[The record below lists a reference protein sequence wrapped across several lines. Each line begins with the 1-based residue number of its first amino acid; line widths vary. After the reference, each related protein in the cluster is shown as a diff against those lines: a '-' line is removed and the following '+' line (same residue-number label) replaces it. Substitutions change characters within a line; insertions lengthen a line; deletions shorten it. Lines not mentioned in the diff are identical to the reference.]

1 MQSKPQL
8 LCMPVV
14 TLQECMQECMQ
25 ECTNAPNCAAQVTFV
40 PTLVSLPGT
49 TSLTSCRRSRPPVGP
64 SLSGVHV
71 NKAQMPSTRTAGGR
85 PLRLQPSCRQIVTR
99 SQFCTRF
106 EHQTQDRLHGRTLI
120 RTAFTAVLYLPS
132 HTPRRQPQRCDRL
145 TPPWHMKP
153 SGQGM
158 LLPTARG
165 CRVLALSASSDLGRG
180 MRPSVRKPSTPPV
193 LVRLQNLP
201 PGRAS
206 PCSRSKSGLR

>member
-1 MQSKPQL
+1 MTQCTELRCTGDFRTHLILSPWHYKL
-8 LCMPVV
+8 DK
-14 TLQECMQECMQ
+14 LQ
-25 ECTNAPNCAAQVTFV
+25 T
-40 PTLVSLPGT
+40 VST
-49 TSLTSCRRSRPPVGP
+49 TSRSFSVWCACQQSPDAFHQN
-64 SLSGVHV
+64 SW
-71 NKAQMPSTRTAGGR
+71 RTA
-85 PLRLQPSCRQIVTR
+85 PAAPAILQANSYTN
-99 SQFCTRF
+99 SFA
-106 EHQTQDRLHGRTLI
+106 LTLI

-132 HTPRRQPQRCDRL
+132 HSPRRQPQRCDRL

-206 PCSRSKSGLR
+206 PCSRSKSGLRQGIYYNRTAVCLRLIQTYTVHAAAL